1 MSNINYSTQCTSPGE
16 CMDEEANLEMEI
28 LDETQMENYK
38 IRLRKELVS
47 RDGHSEIEK
56 DTKLL
61 SLNFKDS
68 NLEKA
73 YSEYREPFS
82 SIPLTASLLVHV
94 VGMFY
99 SMLVLPRY
107 NQSSIQI
114 PSQLLRI
121 PFFLLTLLYS
131 TEHVH
136 IL

>member
-1 MSNINYSTQCTSPGE
+1 
-16 CMDEEANLEMEI
+16 MDEEANLEMEI
-28 LDETQMENYK
+28 LDETQVENYK

-56 DTKLL
+56 DTKFM

-82 SIPLTASLLVHV
+82 SIPLTASLLVHI

-107 NQSSIQI
+107 NQLNNKISS
-114 PSQLLRI
+114 
-121 PFFLLTLLYS
+121 
-131 TEHVH
+131 
-136 IL
+136 